1 MGGLQATRGAA
12 CIALIL
18 LVLAAGACTDS
29 GAEKVKV
36 VSTNTECTPEKTSF
50 AAGSVTFELVN
61 EGSKV
66 TELYVYG
73 PGDKVISE
81 VENVGPGTSRT
92 LEVKLAKGDY
102 ELACKPGQTGKG
114 IRQAID
120 VS

>member
-1 MGGLQATRGAA
+1 MYSPTPLIVAA
-12 CIALIL
+12 
-18 LVLAAGACTDS
+18 LAAVSLAGACTDS
-29 GAEKVKV
+29 GAETVKV

-50 AAGSVTFELVN
+50 DAGSVTFEVVN

-73 PGDKVISE
+73 AGDKVISE

-92 LEVKLAKGDY
+92 LEVKLAKGEY

-114 IRQAID
+114 IRKTID